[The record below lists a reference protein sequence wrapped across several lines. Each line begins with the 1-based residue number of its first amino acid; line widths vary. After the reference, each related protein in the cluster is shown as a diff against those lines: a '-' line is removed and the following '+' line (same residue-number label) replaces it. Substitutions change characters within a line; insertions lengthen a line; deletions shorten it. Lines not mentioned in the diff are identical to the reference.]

1 MIFFIAIKT
10 VTNFSV
16 KKTVQD
22 LKKEAEEMRV
32 VSVRATKKW
41 VNKNF
46 GKGSPIRR
54 IPGFEILTNFLNNN
68 TNDFLYTSNN
78 RQVSDALNS
87 VMKFI
92 NSVIKGDQLQ
102 AFLDMIGKTI
112 G

>member
-1 MIFFIAIKT
+1 MIFF
-10 VTNFSV
+10 V
-16 KKTVQD
+16 
-22 LKKEAEEMRV
+22 L
-32 VSVRATKKW
+32 
-41 VNKNF
+41 
-46 GKGSPIRR
+46 
-54 IPGFEILTNFLNNN
+54 
-68 TNDFLYTSNN
+68 SNY